1 MANSYDKSNAST
13 WNLRLAAMPQRWS
26 ICLPPEDHVYITTDE
41 LVRFQ

>member
-26 ICLPPEDHVYITTDE
+26 M
-41 LVRFQ
+41 FAA